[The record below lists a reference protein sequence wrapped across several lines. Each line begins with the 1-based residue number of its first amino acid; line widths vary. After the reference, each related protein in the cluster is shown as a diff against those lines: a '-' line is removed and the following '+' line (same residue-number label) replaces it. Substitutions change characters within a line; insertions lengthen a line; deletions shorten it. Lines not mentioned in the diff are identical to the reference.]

1 MKGLKIVSTG
11 YYAPQ
16 NVLDNFDFE
25 KMVETSDEW
34 IVSRTG
40 IKKRH
45 ITENESCVDLGYQ
58 AALKAVEKIDK
69 NKIGLIICATMT
81 PDNFTPSNACLIQ
94 ERLGLNEQEIM
105 CFDLNAACS
114 GFVYALTV
122 ANSLLQ
128 NLEEDKYALVIGSE
142 ELSKIVDYNDRNTC
156 VLFGD
161 GAGAVV
167 VAKGSGLFVSYCNSS
182 GNLEVLKAAAISK
195 DDNNHYLTMM
205 GQDVFKFA
213 VTVIP
218 ESINAV
224 LTKAGLTLDDIKY
237 VVCHQA
243 NYRIIKNVYKKL
255 KSSEEKFYMNLH
267 EYGNT
272 SAASIPLALGE
283 MDEKGLIKPGD
294 KIICVGFGGG
304 LTWGATLIEWS

>member
-1 MKGLKIVSTG
+1 MSGLKILSTG

-16 NVLDNFDFE
+16 KVLDNFDLE
-25 KMVETSDEW
+25 KVVETSDEW

-40 IKKRH
+40 IKRRH
-45 ITENESCVDLGYQ
+45 IAENESCVELGYQ

-69 NKIGLIICATMT
+69 SKIGLIICATMT
-81 PDNFTPSNACLIQ
+81 PDYFTPSTACLIQ
-94 ERLGLNEQEIM
+94 ERLGLNDQEVM

-122 ANSLLQ
+122 AQALLQ
-128 NLEEDKYALVIGSE
+128 NMEEKYALVIGSE
-142 ELSKIVDYNDRNTC
+142 EISKIMDFKDRNTC

-161 GAGAVV
+161 GAGALVV
-167 VAKGSGLFVSYCNSS
+167 GNGDGIFASYSNSA
-182 GNLEVLKAAAISK
+182 GNLEALKAPAISK
-195 DDNNHYLTMM
+195 SNQDHYLTMA
-205 GQDVFKFA
+205 GQEVFKFA
-213 VTVIP
+213 IKVIP
-218 ESINAV
+218 ESINAI
-224 LTKAGLTLDDIKY
+224 LEKTNLTLDEIDY

-243 NYRIIKNVYKKL
+243 NYRIIKNVYKKM
-255 KSSEEKFYMNLH
+255 KSSEDKFYMNLQ

-283 MDEKGLIKPGD
+283 MNEKGMLRPDD

-304 LTWGATLIEWS
+304 LTWGATLMEWS

>member
-1 MKGLKIVSTG
+1 MSGLKILSTG

-16 NVLDNFDFE
+16 KVLDNFDLE
-25 KMVETSDEW
+25 KVVETSDEW

-40 IKKRH
+40 IKRRH
-45 ITENESCVDLGYQ
+45 IAENESCVELGYQ

-69 NKIGLIICATMT
+69 SKIGLIICATMT
-81 PDNFTPSNACLIQ
+81 PDYFTPSTACLIQ
-94 ERLGLNEQEIM
+94 ERLGLNDQEVM

-122 ANSLLQ
+122 AQALLQ
-128 NLEEDKYALVIGSE
+128 NMEDKYALVIGSE
-142 ELSKIVDYNDRNTC
+142 EISKIMDFKDRNTC

-161 GAGAVV
+161 GAGARVV
-167 VAKGSGLFVSYCNSS
+167 GNCDGIFASYSNSA
-182 GNLEVLKAAAISK
+182 GNLEALKAPAISK
-195 DDNNHYLTMM
+195 SNQDHYLTMA
-205 GQDVFKFA
+205 GQEVFKFA
-213 VTVIP
+213 IKVIP
-218 ESINAV
+218 ESINAI
-224 LTKAGLTLDDIKY
+224 LEKTNLTLDEIDY

-243 NYRIIKNVYKKL
+243 NYRIIKNVYKKM
-255 KSSEEKFYMNLH
+255 KSSEDKFYMNLQ

-283 MDEKGLIKPGD
+283 MNEKGMLRPGD

-304 LTWGATLIEWS
+304 LTWGATLMEWS

>member
-1 MKGLKIVSTG
+1 MNGLKILSTG

-16 NVLDNFDFE
+16 QVLDNFDLE

-40 IKKRH
+40 IKRRH
-45 ITENESCVDLGYQ
+45 IAKEESCVDLGYQ
-58 AALKAVEKIDK
+58 AALKAIKNIDK
-69 NKIGLIICATMT
+69 SKIGLIICATMT
-81 PDNFTPSNACLIQ
+81 PDYFTPSNACLIQ
-94 ERLGLNEQEIM
+94 EKLGLNDQEVM

-122 ANSLLQ
+122 AQALLQ
-128 NLEEDKYALVIGSE
+128 NLGDKYALVIGSE
-142 ELSKIVDYNDRNTC
+142 KISKMIDFNDRNTC

-161 GAGAVV
+161 GAGALVISNGEGIF
-167 VAKGSGLFVSYCNSS
+167 ASYSNSA
-182 GNLEVLKAAAISK
+182 GNLDALKAPAINEVSE
-195 DDNNHYLTMM
+195 NHFLTMA
-205 GQDVFKFA
+205 GQEVFKFA
-213 VTVIP
+213 VKVIP

-224 LTKAGLTLDDIKY
+224 LKKSNLTLDDVAY

-255 KSSEEKFYMNLH
+255 KSSEDKFYMNLQ

-272 SAASIPLALGE
+272 SAASIPLALAE
-283 MDEKGLIKPGD
+283 MDEKQMLKPGD

-304 LTWGATLIEWS
+304 LIWGATIIGWG

>member
-1 MKGLKIVSTG
+1 MSGLKILSTG
-11 YYAPQ
+11 YYAPAK
-16 NVLDNFDFE
+16 VLDNFDFE
-25 KMVETSDEW
+25 KKVETTDEW

-45 ITENESCVDLGYQ
+45 FVKNESCVDLGYQ
-58 AALKAVEKIDK
+58 AALKAIEKIDK

-81 PDNFTPSNACLIQ
+81 PDYFTPSTACLIQ
-94 ERLGLNEQEIM
+94 ERLGLNDQEVM
-105 CFDLNAACS
+105 CFDLSAACS
-114 GFVYALTV
+114 GFVYAMTV
-122 ANSLLQ
+122 AQSLLQ
-128 NLEEDKYALVIGSE
+128 NLDDKYALVIGCE
-142 ELSKIVDYNDRNTC
+142 EISKIIDFEDRNTC

-167 VAKGSGLFVSYCNSS
+167 ACKGDGIFASYSNSA
-182 GNLEVLKAAAISK
+182 GNLEALKAPAVCK
-195 DDNNHYLTMM
+195 HEDNHYLTMA
-205 GQDVFKFA
+205 GPEVFKFA
-213 VTVIP
+213 VKVIP
-218 ESINAV
+218 ESINAI
-224 LTKAGLTLDDIKY
+224 LDKTNLSLDDIAY

-243 NYRIIKNVYKKL
+243 NYRIIRNVYKKM
-255 KSSEEKFYMNLH
+255 KSSEDKFYMNLQ

-283 MDEKGLIKPGD
+283 MDEKGMLKPGD

>member
-1 MKGLKIVSTG
+1 MDGIKVLSTG
-11 YYAPQ
+11 YYAPE
-16 NVLDNFDFE
+16 NILDNFDLE
-25 KMVETSDEW
+25 KMVETSDDW

-45 ITENESCVDLGYQ
+45 ISKGEDCTEMAYQ
-58 AALKAVEKIDK
+58 AALRAIEKIDK
-69 NKIGLIICATMT
+69 NKIGIIICATMT
-81 PDNFTPSNACLIQ
+81 PDYFTPSTACLLQ
-94 ERLGLNEQEIM
+94 ERLGLNDHEVM
-105 CFDLNAACS
+105 CFDLSAACS

-122 ANSLLQ
+122 AQALLK
-128 NLEEDKYALVIGSE
+128 NTKDKYALVVGSE
-142 ELSKIVDYNDRNTC
+142 ELSKIIDFTDRNTC

-167 VAKGSGLFVSYCNSS
+167 VSQGDGLFASYCNSA
-182 GNLEVLKAAAISK
+182 GNIGALKAPAINNK
-195 DDNNHYLTMM
+195 GDNHYLTMA
-205 GQDVFKFA
+205 GQEVFKFA
-213 VTVIP
+213 VKVIP
-218 ESINAV
+218 ESINAI
-224 LTKAGLTLDDIKY
+224 LEKTGLEFDDIAY

-243 NYRIIKNVYKKL
+243 NYRIIKNVYKKM
-255 KSSEEKFYMNLH
+255 KAEPEKFYMNLQ

-283 MDEKGLIKPGD
+283 MNAKGMLKSGD